1 MAKPE
6 SLMLSV
12 LHATRKDRMVMRSL
26 LNLIGGRAH
35 GPDWQ
40 LLDEPGG
47 DVTIIDVDS
56 SEGEQSWN
64 RLIHE
69 TGALIAMTRERG
81 FEAPVVLNKPLR
93 SREFL
98 SLLEKVSGSGALPA
112 ASANRTQAMDQVSD
126 APAGSPSDG
135 AAGAEAGPGDED
147 SVAEP
152 GMTLAEHLRRQT
164 WAGPVALTSP
174 GWPVLLI
181 DPCSGTWF
189 FDGSIGDLDP
199 TRFAR
204 PIPPSAGV
212 ALSNS
217 ELVERIQ
224 GHRQRTLSELKWY
237 AGLAQLP
244 GRLHPELRGQNQFM
258 LTQVPPEAMKNKLLH
273 QLARIA
279 LRGPIDFERLLA
291 ESGQPE
297 ANVSA
302 FLNACFCSGKLLI
315 NRTARAASF

>member
-1 MAKPE
+1 MT
-6 SLMLSV
+6 LSV
-12 LHATRKDRMVMRSL
+12 LHAGSKDRMVMRSL
-26 LNLIGGRAH
+26 LNLISGRSD
-35 GPDWQ
+35 GVDWH
-40 LLDEPGG
+40 LSDEPGG
-47 DVTIIDVDS
+47 DITIIDVDNS
-56 SEGEQSWN
+56 AGEQTWAS
-64 RLIHE
+64 LVHE
-69 TGALIAMTRERG
+69 TGAVIAMTRRQA
-81 FEAPVVLNKPLR
+81 FDAPVRLQKPLR

-98 SLLEKVSGSGALPA
+98 QLLGRVAGREAVPLAGPKRPA
-112 ASANRTQAMDQVSD
+112 AVAPVTAEVTEPPATQSPVADAGRAEQDLASD
-126 APAGSPSDG
+126 ADL
-135 AAGAEAGPGDED
+135 
-147 SVAEP
+147 
-152 GMTLAEHLRRQT
+152 TLADHLRCQT
-164 WAGPVALTSP
+164 WSAPVALTSAA
-174 GWPVLLI
+174 WPMLLI

-189 FDGSIGDLDP
+189 FDGSISDLDP
-199 TRFAR
+199 AQFAR
-204 PIPPSAGV
+204 PIPAAAGV

-244 GRLHPELRGQNQFM
+244 GRLHPELRGEPEFM
-258 LTQVPPEAMKNKLLH
+258 LTQVPPEAMKNELLH

-279 LRGPIDFERLLA
+279 LRGPIDLERLLV

>member
-6 SLMLSV
+6 TLILSV
-12 LHATRKDRMVMRSL
+12 LHAGSKDRMVMRSL
-26 LNLIGGRAH
+26 LNLISGRGDAPEWH
-35 GPDWQ
+35 
-40 LLDEPGG
+40 LTDEPGG
-47 DVTIIDVDS
+47 DVTIIDVDNAA
-56 SEGEQSWN
+56 GEQAWAG
-64 RLIHE
+64 LVH
-69 TGALIAMTRERG
+69 GAGASIAMTRQER
-81 FEAPVVLNKPLR
+81 FDASLVLGKPLR

-98 SLLEKVSGSGALPA
+98 KLLSTMAESQSVTGPDAAAVEPGDLPA
-112 ASANRTQAMDQVSD
+112 STVSD
-126 APAGSPSDG
+126 GPLGSSS
-135 AAGAEAGPGDED
+135 AAGPAAGGNMPAD
-147 SVAEP
+147 EP
-152 GMTLAEHLRRQT
+152 GLTLGDHLRCQT
-164 WAGPVALTSP
+164 WPGPIALTSS

-189 FDGSIGDLDP
+189 YDGSIGDLDP
-199 TRFAR
+199 TRFAL
-204 PIPPSAGV
+204 PIPASAGV

-217 ELVERIQ
+217 ELVERIS

-244 GRLHPELRGQNQFM
+244 GRLHPELRGDPEFM
-258 LTQVPPEAMKNKLLH
+258 LTQVPPEAMKNEQLH
-273 QLARIA
+273 QLARIT
-279 LRGPIDFERLLA
+279 LRGPIDLERLLS